1 MRADTDWLYVP
12 RKDGGRGLMQVEGAY
27 ILEVMKLVK
36 SIESKED
43 PLMEI
48 LRTYQINTNSI
59 LFQIIKNFNTYFQ
72 SKIR

>member
-1 MRADTDWLYVP
+1 
-12 RKDGGRGLMQVEGAY
+12 MQVEGAY